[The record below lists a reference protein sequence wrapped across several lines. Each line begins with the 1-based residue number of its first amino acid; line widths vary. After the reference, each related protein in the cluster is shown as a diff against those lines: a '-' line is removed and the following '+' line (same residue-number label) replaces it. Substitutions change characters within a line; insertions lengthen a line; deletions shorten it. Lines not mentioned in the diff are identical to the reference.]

1 MSEKALRRRVVTAL
15 KKLDAVS
22 VENSVYPGTP
32 DVNYMEGWIELK
44 KISKWPKRVTT
55 IIRIN
60 HFTPQQKVW
69 LRRRWEAGGQVYL
82 LLQVGQEFLLF
93 PGDKAALLLGNV
105 PRKQLCEGACQTW
118 YGKAMDKEIAECLSK
133 RRS

>member
-1 MSEKALRRRVVTAL
+1 MSERALRRRVVTAL
-15 KKLDAVS
+15 RSLDAVS

-44 KISKWPKRVTT
+44 KIRKWPERVTT
-55 IIRIN
+55 IIRIS

-69 LRRRWEAGGQVYL
+69 LRRRWEAGGQAYL

-105 PRKQLCEGACQTW
+105 PRKQLREGACQTW
-118 YGKAMDKEIAECLSK
+118 YGKEMDKEIAECLSK
-133 RRS
+133 HQS